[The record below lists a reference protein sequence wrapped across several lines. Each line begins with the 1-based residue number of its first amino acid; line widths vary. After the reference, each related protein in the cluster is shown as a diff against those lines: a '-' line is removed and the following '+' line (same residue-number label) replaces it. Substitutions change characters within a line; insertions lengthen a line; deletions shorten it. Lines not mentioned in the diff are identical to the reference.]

1 MELEAIAC
9 ILNTATLN
17 YFDITKGSS
26 MNKLKSEINKAA
38 HYLAQV
44 QAERIKYALDAKCR
58 AMLKE
63 GKSKDDVARYL
74 DQIATDGG
82 NGLDALMGHVDSA
95 PGRHQPGAFRPLRT
109 GAL

>member
-1 MELEAIAC
+1 
-9 ILNTATLN
+9 
-17 YFDITKGSS
+17 
-26 MNKLKSEINKAA
+26 MNNLKSEINKAA

-44 QAERIKYALDAKCR
+44 HAVRIKYALDTKCR

-74 DQIATDGG
+74 AQIATDGG
-82 NGLDALMGHVDSA
+82 NGLDALMGHADSA
-95 PGRHQPGAFRPLRT
+95 PGKHQPGVFRQLRT

>member
-1 MELEAIAC
+1 MS
-9 ILNTATLN
+9 N
-17 YFDITKGSS
+17 
-26 MNKLKSEINKAA
+26 LKSEINKAA

-44 QAERIKYALDAKCR
+44 HAVRIKYALDTQCR

-74 DQIATDGG
+74 GQLAVDGG
-82 NGLDALMGHVDSA
+82 NGLDALM
-95 PGRHQPGAFRPLRT
+95 PTFRT